1 MLKALAIT
9 ILLSLLSTNLFA
21 SDSANPP
28 VKKSNTGICHPK
40 GGTYYEQ
47 TKHFTSFKNMDLCL
61 KSGGRASKK

>member
-1 MLKALAIT
+1 MLKVLAIT
-9 ILLSLLSTNLFA
+9 VSLSLLSLNLFA

-47 TKHFTSFKNMDLCL
+47 TKHFTPFKTMEECI
-61 KSGGRASKK
+61 KSGGRTPKK

>member
-1 MLKALAIT
+1 MLKVFVIAMS
-9 ILLSLLSTNLFA
+9 LSLGCYGLWA

-47 TKHFTSFKNMDLCL
+47 TKHFTSFNTMEECL
-61 KSGGRASKK
+61 KSGGRVPKK